1 MTEEQISTA
10 VAWAT
15 TVIAALLMVG
25 GIVATRYF
33 YGHRKL
39 LDDNW
44 VMEGIFRT
52 CLTITVVAGW
62 FTLARAMYLITGDT
76 YIWISAIGGV
86 MIVLLLL
93 IPVLLWRLF
102 RAREGK
108 R

>member
-1 MTEEQISTA
+1 MSSEQISTA
-10 VAWAT
+10 VAWLT
-15 TVIAALLMVG
+15 TGLAALLMIG
-25 GIVATRYF
+25 GIFATRYF
-33 YGHRKL
+33 YRHRKA

-44 VMEGIFRT
+44 VMESIFRT
-52 CLTITVVAGW
+52 CLTITVVSGW
-62 FTLARAMYLITGDT
+62 FTLARLMYLITGDVF
-76 YIWISAIGGV
+76 IWISAIGGV